1 MMFRRF
7 TGKDS
12 VVPRQESTFISD
24 LAVIYLA
31 RYAEGTRPVMNFI
44 ESFER
49 HSPGIAH
56 DRVVIRKGFPSRK
69 TALDQ
74 SLARAFPH
82 SVSLSD
88 DGFDIAAYAE
98 AAAQLP
104 HRRVVFLNTF
114 SEIVADG
121 WLRKLDSAFADTE
134 VGIAGATGSYES
146 PLSSMKHV
154 QKGWWL
160 FQNKG
165 IPNPAG
171 TLRLLQAIR
180 RRLPKWL
187 ATKLMSIAISYFSAR
202 SSRANCDQT
211 LDDRFETYWANQ
223 IGPGGALARLKDMK
237 VFPNPHIRTNAFM
250 IERKLFL
257 DVLPDSIET
266 KNDSYLFENGPDG
279 LTQQILRRGMKAVVV
294 GANGRVYAMEEWG
307 DSGTFRLGDQHN
319 LLVKDNQTRAFQN
332 MTAAERRA
340 FTSMTWGDDR
350 SPRQLAGPGRV
361 QSSS

>member
-1 MMFRRF
+1 M
-7 TGKDS
+7 
-12 VVPRQESTFISD
+12 PRQGSTFISD
-24 LAVIYLA
+24 LAVVYLA
-31 RYAEGTRPVMNFI
+31 RYAEGTTPVMNFI
-44 ESFER
+44 VSFER

-56 DRVVIRKGFPSRK
+56 DLVVIKKGFPSRK

-74 SLARAFPH
+74 CLARAFPH

-114 SEIVADG
+114 SEITTDG
-121 WLRKLDSAFADTE
+121 WLRKLDSAFADKE

-165 IPNPAG
+165 IPNSAG

-180 RRLPKWL
+180 RRLPKRL
-187 ATKLMSIAISYFSAR
+187 ATKLMSLAISYFSAR
-202 SSRANCDQT
+202 SSRACDQT

-223 IGPGGALARLKDMK
+223 IAPGGTLERLKDMK
-237 VFPNPHIRTNAFM
+237 LFPNPHIRTNAFM

-266 KNDSYLFENGPDG
+266 KNDSYFFESGPDG

-307 DSGTFRLGDQHN
+307 HSGTFRLGDQHN
-319 LLVKDNQTRAFQN
+319 LLVKDNQSRAFQN
-332 MTAAERRA
+332 MSAAERRA
-340 FTSMTWGDDR
+340 FTTMTWGDHR
-350 SPRQLAGPGRV
+350 RPSQLADPDRMQ
-361 QSSS
+361 QSS

>member
-1 MMFRRF
+1 
-7 TGKDS
+7 
-12 VVPRQESTFISD
+12 
-24 LAVIYLA
+24 
-31 RYAEGTRPVMNFI
+31 MNFI
-44 ESFER
+44 ESLER
-49 HSPGIAH
+49 RSPGIAH
-56 DRVVIRKGFPSRK
+56 DRVVIRKGFPSGK

-88 DGFDIAAYAE
+88 DGFDIAAYAD

-114 SEIVADG
+114 SEIAADG

-160 FQNKG
+160 LQSKG

-171 TLRLLQAIR
+171 ALRLLQAIR

-187 ATKLMSIAISYFSAR
+187 ATKLVSLVVSYFSAR
-202 SSRANCDQT
+202 SSRANCDQA
-211 LDDRFETYWANQ
+211 LDDRFEAYWANQ

-257 DVLPDSIET
+257 NVLPDSLET
-266 KNDSYLFENGPDG
+266 KNDSYLFESGPDG
-279 LTQQILRRGMKAVVV
+279 LTQQILLRGLKVVVV

-332 MTAAERRA
+332 MSAAEKRA
-340 FTSMTWGDDR
+340 FTTMTWGDGR
-350 SPRQLAGPGRV
+350 SRQMAGSGV
-361 QSSS
+361 QETPQS